1 MQPERNKVT
10 TFMKTIC
17 SRSAHLVCLLL
28 FGLII
33 RPFTLQ
39 AADAA
44 KPQTAATSAQKFSH
58 RERGIKAKNDG
69 NYKNAIAEFTAYK
82 TLSANDPECSLDAVT
97 LLAES
102 MLRSAPEQAQKIID
116 EFEKK
121 TKPNK
126 NSEFYPDYIRIK
138 VAILIFNSQ
147 FTEAKTILK
156 TFLTEFPDNQELS
169 LLLIDICLL
178 QSSYGEAQLLFE
190 RYADKTPEFLLR
202 QFKLSLHKED
212 YKQAEEILEALKAT
226 TLSPTTISLF
236 QVLLYIAEDELTKAQ
251 KIYEAIEDKRPFVSN
266 YDWWQVSQLLAAASA
281 ANKQYNE
288 ALRLYDQSWLMAL
301 TSRDKAI
308 ARLAQANIL
317 VQQDKIDEA
326 VSLLLKFRKEY
337 SHLEEFYLTDLQIG
351 DLMRTKKRYDD
362 AYLYYSYVADN
373 QAALLKKRYI
383 AKLNCGFCRMETE
396 DYSNAIKEFKIAATY
411 AETPK
416 ESSQTLQHLAHA
428 YYMAKDYTQSAKT
441 YRDIFD
447 NYQDL
452 DIAEDALR
460 NQSRI
465 LYEGKLYIEAIE
477 AYKLYLKT
485 YPEGRHKDIIQQ
497 ELGITLRNNKNY
509 EEALDI
515 FCKILIENPAAENR
529 PVILQEAYK
538 TALLKNDPQKATQF
552 TSEITEKY
560 ANTAYYIDALYWQ
573 TYLAFTMTDPQA
585 IDLAKRFVSET
596 INNEDPPV
604 ERITDIQFW
613 LADHHIYRHDYESA
627 RENYQAIINISPN
640 SEAAGTALY
649 EAMCCT
655 IPLKNYEDGLSLFA
669 QLEQHPNFKDVL
681 KQRALYIKSDLH
693 IAMKQYEKAAE
704 SIETILEIATPNSK
718 DYFFAKIR
726 LAEILLI
733 LGNVAELETSGE
745 TVKQHFRNIVTML
758 NSTLLEQQDHIPANL
773 RDQMLLL
780 KAEALEEL
788 SERNQA
794 FETYYDIL
802 LNYTEE
808 YVRNNHEK
816 NDWRILE
823 RAAFRAADLAVKL
836 QNYEVAI
843 RIYQRLLRMNLP
855 LRQEANIRLTN
866 LVNFL
871 KTNNK

>member
-1 MQPERNKVT
+1 
-10 TFMKTIC
+10 MKHIIFH
-17 SRSAHLVCLLL
+17 SAHLICLLA
-28 FGLII
+28 FGFII
-33 RPFTLQ
+33 TPFSLNAQEAVDSQTL
-39 AADAA
+39 
-44 KPQTAATSAQKFSH
+44 ATNNQKFVH

-69 NYKNAIAEFTAYK
+69 NYKNAITEFTAYK
-82 TLSANDPECSLDAVT
+82 ALSTNDPDCYLDAVT

-102 MLRSAPEQAQKIID
+102 TLRSAPEQAQKIIND
-116 EFEKK
+116 YEKN

-126 NSEFYPDYIRIK
+126 HSEFYPDYIRIK
-138 VAILIFNSQ
+138 IAILIYNSQ
-147 FTEAKTILK
+147 FAEAKAFLK
-156 TFLTEFPDNQELS
+156 KFLTEFPDNHEMS

-178 QSSYGEAQLLFE
+178 QCSYGEAQLLFE
-190 RYADKTPEFLLR
+190 RYEDKSPEFLLR

-212 YKQAEEILEALKAT
+212 YKQAEEILETLKGT
-226 TLSPTTISLF
+226 TLSPTTISLY
-236 QVLLYIAEDELTKAQ
+236 QVLLYIAQDELTKAQ

-266 YDWWQVSQLLAAASA
+266 YDWWQVSQLLAAASV

-317 VQQDKIDEA
+317 VQQDKLDDA
-326 VSLLLKFRKEY
+326 VSLLLKFRKQY

-351 DLMRTKKRYDD
+351 DLMRAKKRYED

-396 DYSNAIKEFKIAATY
+396 DYAKAINEFKTAATY

-428 YYMAKDYTQSAKT
+428 YYMAKDYAQSAKT
-441 YRDIFD
+441 YREIFD

-465 LYEGKLYIEAIE
+465 LYDGKLYAEAIE
-477 AYKLYLKT
+477 AYKLYLQT

-509 EEALDI
+509 DEALNI

-529 PVILQEAYK
+529 PTILQEAYK
-538 TALLKNDPQKATQF
+538 TALLKNDPQKAAQF
-552 TSEITEKY
+552 TGEITEKY
-560 ANTAYYIDALYWQ
+560 SNTAYYIDALYWQ
-573 TYLAFTMTDPQA
+573 TYLAFAMTDPKA
-585 IDLAKRFVSET
+585 AELANRFISET
-596 INNEDPPV
+596 INHETPPV

-613 LADHHIYRHDYESA
+613 LADYHTYKHDYENA
-627 RENYQAIINISPN
+627 RSNYQAIFEISPN
-640 SEAAGTALY
+640 SPAAATALY
-649 EAMCCT
+649 EAMCCS
-655 IPLKNYEDGLSLFA
+655 IPLKTYEDGLTLFA
-669 QLEQHPNFKDVL
+669 QLEKHPDFKDIM

-693 IAMKQYEKAAE
+693 IALKQYDKAAE
-704 SIETILEIATPNSK
+704 TIHAIIEIVTPNSD
-718 DYFFAKIR
+718 DYWFAKIR

-758 NSTLLEQQDHIPANL
+758 NDTLLEQQDNIPSNL

-788 SERNQA
+788 AEQNQA

-823 RAAFRAADLAVKL
+823 RAAFRAADIAVKL

-855 LRQEANIRLTN
+855 LKQEANIRLTN